1 MRILF
6 ANHTGSWSGAE
17 VSLLRVVE
25 GLRKAHEVTV
35 ACPGNGPL
43 REALEQSG
51 VRWVPLPTVDVSLRP
66 HPRHTP
72 VGLAQLRNA
81 GAALARAARDC
92 EAQVVH
98 ANTPRTGLMGAVARR
113 FGAPPIVVRAH
124 EHLPLTPI
132 GRSARS
138 VIVRTAASVA
148 AVSDYTAE
156 RFNAGLPRA
165 VATRVYNSIDH
176 SRFRAG
182 QVRPAGLRAT
192 LGLREEALLL
202 GQIAQITPWKGQ
214 DTSIRALAQLR
225 RDGLDAHLVL
235 VGTIVFGG
243 RAVRHD
249 NHGFRRLLE
258 ELVDELQVRE
268 AVHFLGQRSDVAE
281 ILADLDLSLVPSWEE
296 PFGLVTV
303 ESLAMGTTPL
313 VSAVGA
319 GPELVQDRWNG
330 RVLDPHRPA
339 AWAAAAREL
348 LADERER
355 ARLAERG
362 PAAAARFTDAAHA
375 REMLELYASA
385 ASAPVKRRSRRHGRL
400 AARRA
405 DQGSV
410 APPA

>member
-25 GLRKAHEVTV
+25 GLRNTHEVTV
-35 ACPGNGPL
+35 ACPGDGPL
-43 REALEQSG
+43 REAVEQSG
-51 VRWVPLPTVDVSLRP
+51 VRWLPLPTVDVSLRP

-81 GAALARAARDC
+81 GAALAEAAQTC
-92 EAQVVH
+92 QAQVVH

-138 VIVRTAASVA
+138 VIVRAARSVA

-156 RFNAGLPRA
+156 RFNQGLPRP

-176 SRFRAG
+176 SRFRAD

-192 LGLREEALLL
+192 LGLREDALLL

-214 DTSIRALAQLR
+214 DTSIRALAELR
-225 RDGLDAHLVL
+225 RAGLDAHLML

-243 RAVRHD
+243 KAVRHD
-249 NHGFRRLLE
+249 NHAFRHRLD
-258 ELVDELQVRE
+258 ELVNELQVRD
-268 AVHFLGQRSDVAE
+268 AVHFLGQRDDVPE
-281 ILADLDLSLVPSWEE
+281 ILADLDLSMLPSWEE
-296 PFGLVTV
+296 PFGLATV

-319 GPELVQDRWNG
+319 GPELVQDGVTG

-339 AWAAAAREL
+339 AWATAAREL
-348 LADERER
+348 LEDLPALRR
-355 ARLAERG
+355 VAERG
-362 PAAAARFTDAAHA
+362 PSAAARFTDAIHA
-375 REMLELYASA
+375 REMLELYATA
-385 ASAPVKRRSRRHGRL
+385 ASAPVKRSSRRHGRL
-400 AARRA
+400 APRRA
-405 DQGSV
+405 GTVSRLAD
-410 APPA
+410 